1 MYLNFAWRYF
11 KAKKS
16 ANAINI
22 IAWVTAGVI
31 AFATACQILVLSV
44 FNGFEDLVKSLYS
57 SFYTDV
63 KITSA
68 QGKTFILTASQLNSI
83 KQNPQVHSLSMIAE
97 EKALLQNA
105 DADLQSVVYLK
116 GVDSNYQNVSGV
128 AAKVVQGKFNT
139 GTVDDPGI
147 VVGYGIQNAAGVSV
161 DEKLQPTVVTLILP
175 KKGKVTVSDPMQSL
189 SEGNAKATGVFMI
202 QQDFDNKYA
211 ITNIH
216 FVKQQ
221 MGFSP
226 DEYSACEIK
235 IKANT
240 DPVMVQNDLKK
251 ILGTAYNIQTKYEQ
265 NSSLY
270 NTMRMEKWFI
280 YAVLTLILL
289 IAAFNM
295 ISALTMLVLE
305 KQKDISILQSM
316 GAGKNMVLKIFLSEG
331 LLLGAIGTVSGIILA
346 LLICYLQVKFKL
358 VKIQGGSF
366 LVDYFPVKLQLADFI
381 LVTSTAAAIAFMAS
395 WFPARKASGQTI
407 ELR

>member
-63 KITSA
+63 KITPA
-68 QGKTFILTASQLNSI
+68 QGKTFILTPGQLKSI
-83 KQNPQVHSLSMIAE
+83 KQNPQVHSLSLIAE
-97 EKALLQNA
+97 EKALLQNS

-128 AAKVVQGKFNT
+128 AAKIVQGKFNT
-139 GTVDDPGI
+139 GSVDDPGI
-147 VVGYGIQNAAGVSV
+147 VVGYGIQNAAGVRV
-161 DEKLQPTVVTLILP
+161 DEKLQPSVVTLILP

-221 MGFSP
+221 MGFAA

-235 IKANT
+235 INENA
-240 DPVMVQNDLKK
+240 DPAAVQNELKK
-251 ILGTAYNIQTKYEQ
+251 ILGTPYNIQTKYEQ

-316 GAGKNMVLKIFLSEG
+316 GADKNMILKIFLSEG
-331 LLLGAIGTVSGIILA
+331 LLLGTIGAVNGILLA
-346 LLICYLQVKFKL
+346 LIICYLQVKFKL
-358 VKIQGGSF
+358 VKIQEGSF
-366 LVDYFPVKLQLADFI
+366 LVDYFPVKLQLSDFI
-381 LVTSTAAAIAFMAS
+381 LVASTAAIIAFMAS
-395 WFPARKASGQTI
+395 WFPARKASNQAI